1 MMQKIYF
8 QEKPLFL
15 ASDINPELE
24 AFLHQEDTIFM
35 DDFDSHAIKT
45 MIHEMQAG
53 QINRGVF
60 LHHDLDSLLKAFKKK
75 FTLVKAGGGLVR
87 TPANEILMI
96 FRRGKWDL
104 PKGKLDDGETIEAS
118 ALREVSEETG
128 ITGIIPGPFFCY
140 TYHTYHENGK
150 FILKESH
157 WYLMQVKAKQDL
169 VPQAEEDIE
178 EARWVPFS
186 EIENYLDKVHS
197 SIKDVL
203 EKLLQPLNE

>member
-1 MMQKIYF
+1 MQKIYF

-15 ASDINPELE
+15 ASEISPQLE
-24 AFLHQEDTIFM
+24 ALLHQEDTIFM
-35 DDFDSHAIKT
+35 DDFDQHAIKT
-45 MIHEMQAG
+45 MIHEMQAE

-60 LHHDLDSLLKAFKKK
+60 LHADQEALLNAFKKK
-75 FTLVKAGGGLVR
+75 FTVVKAGGGVVR
-87 TPANEILMI
+87 TEANELLMI

-104 PKGKLDDGETIEAS
+104 PKGKLDEGETIEAC

-128 ITGIIPGPFFCY
+128 ITGIIPGPFFCH

-157 WYLMQVKAKQDL
+157 WYLMKLNDKPEL
-169 VPQAEEDIE
+169 VPQAEEGIL
-178 EARWVPFS
+178 EARWVSFS

-203 EKLLQPLNE
+203 EKLLEESK